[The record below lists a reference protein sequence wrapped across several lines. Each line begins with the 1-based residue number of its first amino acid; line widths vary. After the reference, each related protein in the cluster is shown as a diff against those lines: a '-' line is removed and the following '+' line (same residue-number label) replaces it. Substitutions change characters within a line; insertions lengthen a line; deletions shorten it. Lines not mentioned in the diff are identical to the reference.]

1 VENIVPAAGVI
12 SVDLGARS
20 YGIVISDDLSNLS
33 DAVAGLNPSSVAIIT
48 NPKINKFYGE
58 KICAVINKPANTI
71 IIPAGERYKTLS
83 TIEKTLNKMLDAKMD
98 RKSLVIALGGGVI
111 GDMAGFAAACW
122 QRGINFIQIPTS
134 LLAMVDSSVG
144 GKTGVNLP
152 HGKNMVGAFKQPRH
166 VSICPS
172 FLKTLPSR
180 EIATGLAEVV
190 KYGIIYDADFFSF
203 IEENYEKFIK
213 SDEVVTQH
221 FIHRSCEIKARVVEA
236 DENEGGLR
244 AILNFGHTVAHAVES
259 ATNYKTFTHGE
270 AVSIGMVAAMKI
282 SCLLKRITIED
293 EKRVTNLLMR
303 MGLPV
308 HMPDVDLDVIMKLMT
323 GDKKAVAGKVKFVLA
338 NKIGSVEYNL
348 AVPDNIVKDAL
359 KEMQW

>member
-1 VENIVPAAGVI
+1 MENIVPAAGVI

-20 YGIVISDDLSNLS
+20 YNIVISDDLTNLGE
-33 DAVAGLNPSSVAIIT
+33 AIAILNPSSVAIIT
-48 NPKINKFYGE
+48 NPKINNLYGD
-58 KICAVINKPANTI
+58 KISSVIQKPVHTI
-71 IIPAGERYKTLS
+71 IVPAGEKYKNLTTL
-83 TIEKTLNKMLDAKMD
+83 EKILDQMLEAKMD

-111 GDMAGFAAACW
+111 GDMGGFAAACW
-122 QRGINFIQIPTS
+122 QRGINFIQVPTS

-172 FLKTLPSR
+172 FLKTLPKR

-190 KYGIIYDADFFSF
+190 KYGIIYDADFFNF
-203 IEENYEKFIK
+203 IENNYEKFMK
-213 SDEVVTQH
+213 YDEVVIKH
-221 FIHRSCEIKARVVEA
+221 FIRRSCEIKARVVEA

-282 SCLLKRITIED
+282 SRFLKRISRND
-293 EKRVTNLLMR
+293 ENRVTNLLTR
-303 MGLPV
+303 MQLPV
-308 HMPDVDLDVIMKLMT
+308 DMPDTDLDEIMKLMT

-338 NKIGSVEYNL
+338 NKIGAVEYNL
-348 AVPDNIVKDAL
+348 AVSDEIVKKAL
-359 KEMQW
+359 KEMQR